1 MKKLIIGGAA
11 IAILG
16 YFGVVGYLHQF
27 DKENATQLLM
37 ENRYTGEQEKVAKAL
52 FDNSCQYCHSP
63 NTPLPFY
70 SKFPI
75 VGDEMQSD
83 IQSGLRAFR
92 LDRLLEGLK
101 DPSKLSQADL
111 AKLQRVLEIMKCQ
124 LLNSDISTGEVNQ
137 MSKKKW
143 HCLTGFVKH
152 VKCLYQ
158 KKPPMLMPIV

>member
-16 YFGVVGYLHQF
+16 YLGVVGYLHQF

-158 KKPPMLMPIV
+158 KKHPMLM

>member
-16 YFGVVGYLHQF
+16 YLGVVGYLHQF
-27 DKENATQLLM
+27 DKENASQLLM

-158 KKPPMLMPIV
+158 KKLPMLMQIV

>member
-158 KKPPMLMPIV
+158 KKLPMLMQIV